1 MCVVWQVTGDGT
13 TKAGPRHRNKVCP
26 DCLRQWATGFIREG
40 RLFVRCPVPD
50 CGRSLQTLELKTLVA
65 PCDYNALVE
74 RIKDAEALVEH
85 TLDEAVAGL
94 ELRLCPQCSVRME
107 KNEGCM
113 QMVCY
118 RCGHSFPWA
127 SAELVKPPKNKPA
140 AAASAAT
147 AAAAAAAA
155 TTANATAAASAAE
168 PLFVAGVLVAAAA
181 AAAAPTPPHGDDSAD
196 DAAGGVGAVAALA
209 AASGS
214 AAAAATEAAPAFPL
228 YSSLDQGGK
237 VAWRRY
243 LNLCQVKQ
251 GAAVLFPQRGH
262 AGQH

>member
-140 AAASAAT
+140 AAT

-181 AAAAPTPPHGDDSAD
+181 AAAAPPPPHGDDSAD
-196 DAAGGVGAVAALA
+196 VSTAAGGAGAVAALA
-209 AASGS
+209 AALGS
-214 AAAAATEAAPAFPL
+214 ATAAATEAAPAFPL
-228 YSSLDQGGK
+228 YSSLDRGGK

-251 GAAVLFPQRGH
+251 GAAVLVPQRGN
-262 AGQH
+262 AGKR